1 MREDNTSITR
11 KALMWNPQSKRKVD
25 DQGTAG
31 GGTQREKCMRG
42 DFRQYS
48 VSDFAVLFLASVV
61 LTLRDKLEFSAVS
74 SLRLCFIQ

>member
-1 MREDNTSITR
+1 MRKDNTSITR
-11 KALMWNPQSKRKVD
+11 KALMWNPQSKRKGD
-25 DQGTAG
+25 GQGSAG
-31 GGTQREKCMRG
+31 GGTQREKFMRG

-48 VSDFAVLFLASVV
+48 VSDFAVLFLTSVV